1 MDFNE
6 LARRK
11 RQVIL
16 ETPELASQLSEVQA
30 GEDALYPN
38 LLLRSKCYHL
48 VGCDLRRT
56 AELQQALSSVLDP
69 DKCIF
74 LFLAEVSITYMET
87 NSADALIRWA
97 SSLGQGKPTKST
109 SIAVVLLIFVQLNSV
124 YSNRYFPT
132 DLVIPLLV
140 L

>member
-1 MDFNE
+1 MDFDE

-30 GEDALYPN
+30 AEDALYPN

-56 AELQQALSSVLDP
+56 AELQQALSSVVDP
-69 DKCIF
+69 NECIF

-87 NSADALIRWA
+87 DSADALIRWA

-109 SIAVVLLIFVQLNSV
+109 NISVILLIFVQLNSV

-132 DLVIPLLV
+132 GLAIPLLV